1 MVRTIL
7 TPALALGA
15 VLTVNG
21 LAVAQEGG
29 PSKPG
34 VEGFTMTLGGTGTA
48 AQAAADDDTELTH
61 GYRRGYGGY
70 RGGWGGGYYGG
81 GYRGG
86 YYGGGYG
93 RGWGGGYGGY
103 RPYYASYNRGYYGG
117 GWGGYYG
124 GHRSYY
130 SSYYAYRSY
139 PVVYGGYYDPFCY
152 SGYYGGYYGIN
163 GDGDDLSAPAMLLG
177 SSAPKNPVAA
187 RPTAP
192 DAPATPGT
200 FRYDGG
206 PANPVPLPKPDANPT
221 GRGKADP
228 ATGLPV
234 SLQKAKPA
242 SPYSYKAYGEK

>member
-21 LAVAQEGG
+21 LATAQEGG
-29 PSKPG
+29 PGKAG
-34 VEGFTMTLGGTGTA
+34 VDGFTMTLGGAGTA

-61 GYRRGYGGY
+61 GYRRGWGGY
-70 RGGWGGGYYGG
+70 G

-86 YYGGGYG
+86 YYGGGWGGGYG
-93 RGWGGGYGGY
+93 RGWGGGYYGGY
-103 RPYYASYNRGYYGG
+103 RPYYAGYGGYGG

-124 GHRSYY
+124 GYRSYY

-139 PVVYGGYYDPFCY
+139 PVYYGGYSDWCHPGY
-152 SGYYGGYYGIN
+152 SIYYGIN

-177 SSAPKNPVAA
+177 SSAPKNTVAA

-192 DAPATPGT
+192 DAPATAGT

-206 PANPVPLPKPDANPT
+206 PASPVPLPKPDANPT
-221 GRGKADP
+221 GRGKAEP
-228 ATGLPV
+228 ATALPV

-242 SPYSYKAYGEK
+242 SPYTYKAYGEK